1 MAERISNFQTEEA
14 FKNIGDED
22 INNDFAIVFPSN
34 YLNKFIGHT
43 TVISEKKRK
52 ISIYDS
58 KY

>member
-1 MAERISNFQTEEA
+1 MAERISNFQIEEA

-43 TVISEKKRK
+43 TVISEKKK
-52 ISIYDS
+52 KNINL
-58 KY
+58 